1 MKKYVI
7 IGTGAAGYAAAK
19 AIRATDVEGQVV
31 LIGKEPYPPYHRPRL
46 SHFIGEEVEL
56 ETLLI
61 EKRDWLEAQGI
72 TLKLGLAVERIDR
85 QEKTIVLEKG
95 QRIAYDALLVAT
107 GANPFIPPFMGEW
120 TGKMAAIRMFDD
132 LVRLNESLK
141 APEEVMVI
149 GGGLLGL
156 EAAWALQKA
165 GNRVRVVEFFDSLLP
180 RQLDPDLGRVFQN
193 LLEEKGLVISL
204 SDSLASSAEEEGK
217 LQLTLKSGASHTVDH
232 LVFSVGVRA
241 NTQLAAEAG
250 LNVNRGIVVD
260 HRLQTSDPSIYAAGD
275 AVELDGQGFG
285 LWTQATEQGRIAGVN
300 MAGGQQRYQVSPPF
314 TLLHIAGIRLF
325 SVGEIQDYDQTVD
338 GFYEEKQRWK
348 RLYLRNG
355 HAVGGVLIGDLS
367 QMQRMKR
374 LVMKQ
379 EFVDGDR
386 NIEEILV

>member
-19 AIRATDVEGQVV
+19 AIRATDAEGQVV

-46 SHFIGEEVEL
+46 SHFIGEEVDL

-61 EKRDWLEAQGI
+61 EKRDRLEALGI
-72 TLKLGLAVERIDR
+72 ILKLGLAVERIDR
-85 QEKTIVLEKG
+85 QEKTIVLENG
-95 QRIAYDALLVAT
+95 EQMAYDALLVAT
-107 GANPFIPPFMGEW
+107 GANPFIPPFEGKW
-120 TGKMAAIRMFDD
+120 SGKMAAIRMFDD
-132 LVRLNESLK
+132 LVRLNGSLK
-141 APEEVMVI
+141 PTEEVMVI

-156 EAAWALQKA
+156 EAAWALQKV

-180 RQLDPDLGRVFQN
+180 RQLDPELGRVFQN

-204 SDSLASSAEEEGK
+204 SDSLATSVEEEGK

-241 NTQLAAEAG
+241 NVQLAAEAG

-260 HRLQTSDPSIYAAGD
+260 HRLQTSDPSIFAAGD

-285 LWTQATEQGRIAGVN
+285 LWTQATEQGRVAGVN
-300 MAGGQQRYQVSPPF
+300 MAGGHRRYQPSAPF

-325 SVGEIQDYDQTVD
+325 SVGEIQEFDQTID
-338 GFYEEKQRWK
+338 GFYEDKQRWK
-348 RLYLRNG
+348 RLYLKSGRV
-355 HAVGGVLIGDLS
+355 VGGVLIGDLA

-374 LVMKQ
+374 LVMARD
-379 EFVDGDR
+379 FVDGDR